1 MRAAEQK
8 ELTSYGWID
17 KQKQSVR
24 IPIDQAMKL
33 LAERGLPARKETKAV
48 TDQQSAISSNPEK
61 IGNLKAER

>member
-1 MRAAEQK
+1 
-8 ELTSYGWID
+8 
-17 KQKQSVR
+17 
-24 IPIDQAMKL
+24 MKL